1 MSKDK
6 DVALSAELFQRLH
19 PEIPVEDRFESQSG
33 YDTKVLGRLND
44 DIKTAGDEMQMA
56 VENMKSRF
64 DEENL
69 KERLKATTRFEGD
82 LDAEIQLKKTRVE
95 IVHELLNSLYF
106 GQNDVTVSMS
116 GLSETNE
123 IDPAIDP
130 KKKTVV
136 WPYAQFLKDVGGVY
150 PLYGSEIDKE
160 HCKALSTTA
169 DTIDESEKNLTSLQ
183 SEVFRYTKIVLETIL
198 GYDPKTKQIID
209 EYKKILDENDEDEVD
224 TLKRQLIQTRTENVL
239 LKSQFETS
247 KKKRTELEKRNKQLV
262 GAYVKLYN
270 GSVDFAQKMRRLDVQ
285 NNQELRNRV
294 VISYLEND
302 ILEAE
307 SKKFKYSTDSDAKF
321 HMVDM
326 AETSLEDDMASFTQK
341 RESDFKTEGGLDI
354 STVTEDILE
363 NMEKLTENITE
374 SSNSLTKDMLIIIK
388 AYHAFAGEQQD
399 KINNMEGEQ
408 DDFKQDLSNAMNFF
422 VGNNSGWVGK
432 FEDAIKMVKQYYQTF
447 TDEKSMDMNF
457 VVVSRD
463 DDSLKEWIKHT
474 TDALQYISNTLLGK
488 VNDVLN
494 QAISEITSARIGIE
508 HFYYTAFY
516 ENDGE
521 PQERFRALL
530 ERIPSR
536 RPISKGEPRKKSG
549 EERMRDDIL
558 LMPTNVLLGQ
568 LNSARVSI
576 IDNFVWKDVTE
587 GVKTMLI
594 NADALIDNI
603 NDNFIDVAKKYARTM
618 AEEGATFSERVLF
631 ENLKSLGYEEQ
642 ANAMESEIRALAQK
656 ISSVGPEKEK
666 DPDKEEYDLVLMEA
680 KDVETSNKNITNA
693 ADLFVHFFR
702 FFKQHTDQAV
712 KDRQTL
718 HVALSALRG
727 AIAVSPDGDQPFT
740 SINAY
745 LGQIMGIETTNPFGV
760 FQAASRVMSS
770 EHTDYET
777 KNLTE
782 IANMIRG
789 ITKGLKKTTD
799 VLETTTESIRDAKI
813 KLETE
818 LGNWQIVFAPS
829 GGRSV
834 LSQIEIQLQALLGNK
849 ITMGIETPFEQQLQ
863 RMEARFRREEKK
875 IGLGVIAEL
884 ISGLRESLDK
894 TITNILGIAS
904 EAKRTR
910 KAVKEKTKE
919 ETKTAVE
926 SLKTELKAERKKAE
940 GDRKKLRE
948 QLQRWIQAFKLRTEK
963 SPMQRLQE
971 KLDALIGSK
980 SEGKSDARATGKE
993 RAGTKSRG
1001 FDKFG
1006 IRVIVTDRTYDPSMS
1021 IEELVNVFNELL
1033 DALEKSFIDVNT
1045 MLKSSNDYYDTTFRP
1060 KIGEFKLNLDN
1071 IETDLRVLDPSL
1083 KELSEKIPTPS
1094 REDGLEANMELMI
1107 QIVEV
1112 YKKGYD
1118 SCTRVITGN
1127 IGQALNQVQQT
1138 IDTTVSESLS
1148 GLKKTLEGAISI
1160 ERKSLLNSIPNIT
1173 RDLKV
1178 VPSIVSMGARLNQL
1192 VPPGGK
1198 KTIGEVANRSLLNM
1212 TSLFLR
1218 LSGVISQM
1226 RSVVRQSTPAIKVT
1240 GSDKF
1245 DREITERDQT
1255 INQLKS
1261 YITSLTNSVNR
1272 VIPIETWYGILL
1284 VDGDVSLE
1292 GAPEGYTDAV
1302 GIINTIIDQDG
1313 EISKAY
1319 IQRILKITEK
1329 PSEIY
1334 PDAMTQL
1341 IDLANERLNYLM
1353 NIQQSLL
1360 NSAGGI
1366 DIREEIINTLNDR
1379 NRIMHDLVQK
1389 ANEIIYNQFSV
1400 WYNVKPEPI
1409 ASLEFK
1415 PMTIDSTD
1423 VPQFFIRTPT
1433 TEGNIKFT
1441 IIEVSK
1447 EKRKNDELD
1456 RYTRKIE
1463 VLENTNAELKET
1475 NETLRSELLDTNTKL
1490 QDCLDKPSVV
1500 VLSDDTESQSTRKSR
1515 KRRAGR
1521 TGGGSKSSTVVSVDD
1536 DPEEMQEENQ
1546 PPYSSKVPPEV
1557 SPEIVTSAKEA
1568 MSQRRATQR
1577 GQKEQTEPSLRKTP
1591 TQKPP
1596 SVEATAP
1603 SLPGGAAS
1611 SSLTSSS
1618 VEATAPLPP
1627 GGAASDELAPYE
1639 EGSSVQATDI
1649 SPPGGASKS
1658 LPSEPGSFFTQ
1669 TSILLKKEDFDVE
1682 KTYYE
1687 LFYYMTRT
1695 IANKIMEFKMNWYTK
1710 IQNDLSSLKNEI
1722 YKPAGLELRNAA
1734 TYLLNVILTFE
1745 EYIEIPDRKA
1755 YYRNDDNK
1763 WPEELREL
1771 GLQHI
1776 VLTDKEMFNNAR
1788 WGSTL
1793 DNLSEDILSFMVKI
1807 LKEYIESSPLIDLLE
1822 TIENESDKYEINV
1835 ILDFL
1840 WDKDKPKKYFNI
1852 TSGEEALIDAIY
1864 YLKLVGLA
1872 EIRGAK
1878 WHGIRI
1884 GSQVKEMV
1892 PISGKKEDARAMADT
1907 SVQTTGKPRSFAT
1920 TDDTKT
1926 EVEDET
1932 DEMTGLGLI

>member
-1 MSKDK
+1 MSDEE
-6 DVALSAELFQRLH
+6 DVALSAELFRRLH
-19 PEIPVEDRFESQSG
+19 PEIPLKIRFQDQSE

-44 DIKTAGDEMQMA
+44 DIKTVDARMQGA
-56 VENMKSRF
+56 VDDMRSRF
-64 DEENL
+64 KKKKL
-69 KERLKATTRFEGD
+69 RERLDAIPPFKED
-82 LDAEIQLKKTRVE
+82 LDTEIQLKKTRVE
-95 IVHELLNSLYF
+95 IVHELLDSLYF
-106 GQNDVTVSMS
+106 GQKTPIESMIGS
-116 GLSETNE
+116 PETKE

-130 KKKTVV
+130 TEKTVV
-136 WPYAQFLKDVGGVY
+136 WPYTQFLKDVGDVY
-150 PLYGSEIDKE
+150 PLYGSKNDEE
-160 HCKALSTTA
+160 HCGALSTTA
-169 DTIDESEKNLTSLQ
+169 DTINQMEKKLTASQ
-183 SEVFRYTKIVLETIL
+183 SKVFKYTKTVLETIL
-198 GYDPKTKQIID
+198 GYDPKTKGYID
-209 EYKKILDENDEDEVD
+209 EYKKILDENDEDEVN

-239 LKSQFETS
+239 LKNQLKSS
-247 KKKRTELEKRNKQLV
+247 KDKITKLEDRKKQLLE
-262 GAYVKLYN
+262 AYVKLYN
-270 GSVDFAQKMRRLDVQ
+270 GSVDFAQKMRRLEIR
-285 NNQELRNRV
+285 NNQRLRDES
-294 VISYLEND
+294 VIFYLKDN

-307 SKKFKYSTDSDAKF
+307 SKKFKYTTDPDAKF
-321 HMVDM
+321 HTVEI
-326 AETSLEDDMASFTQK
+326 AETSLEEGITSFTQK
-341 RESDFKTEGGLDI
+341 RESDFKTEDSFDI
-354 STVTEDILE
+354 LTPTKNILE
-363 NMEKLTENITE
+363 NMKKLTENITE

-422 VGNNSGWVGK
+422 VGNNNGWVGK
-432 FEDAIKMVKQYYQTF
+432 FEDAIKMVNQYYQTF
-447 TDEKSMDMNF
+447 TDDEPMVITF
-457 VVVSRD
+457 RVVSRD

-508 HFYYTAFY
+508 QFYYTAFY

-745 LGQIMGIETTNPFGV
+745 LGQIMGIETTNPFV
-760 FQAASRVMSS
+760 AFQAASRVMSS

-829 GGRSV
+829 AGRSV

-894 TITNILGIAS
+894 TITNILDIAS

-926 SLKTELKAERKKAE
+926 SLKTELRAERKKAE

-1118 SCTRVITGN
+1118 LCTRVITGN
-1127 IGQALNQVQQT
+1127 IAQALNQVQQT

-1148 GLKKTLEGAISI
+1148 GLKKTLEGATSI

-1173 RDLKV
+1173 LDLKV

-1245 DREITERDQT
+1245 DIEITERDQT

-1360 NSAGGI
+1360 NSAGSI

-1379 NRIMHDLVQK
+1379 NRIMHDLVQE

-1433 TEGNIKFT
+1433 TGGKVKINNYKVED
-1441 IIEVSK
+1441 IE
-1447 EKRKNDELD
+1447 RKNDELD
-1456 RYTRKIE
+1456 RYTREIE
-1463 VLENTNAELKET
+1463 VLKQTNAVLEGT

-1500 VLSDDTESQSTRKSR
+1500 VLSDDTDSQSTRRSR
-1515 KRRAGR
+1515 KRRVGR

-1546 PPYSSKVPPEV
+1546 PPYSFEVQPEV
-1557 SPEIVTSAKEA
+1557 SPEIVTSAEEA
-1568 MSQRRATQR
+1568 MSQRRAAQR

-1603 SLPGGAAS
+1603 SP
-1611 SSLTSSS
+1611 
-1618 VEATAPLPP
+1618 PP

-1687 LFYYMTRT
+1687 LVYYMTRT

-1763 WPEELREL
+1763 WPEELGEL

-1807 LKEYIESSPLIDLLE
+1807 LKEYIKSFPLIDLLE